1 MGKVERANFAKTIT
15 FRWDSAYVDELR
27 LEAEKRGISVNT
39 LTERIIEQYI
49 NLLKAADW
57 TIQPEENYQINR

>member
-15 FRWDSAYVDELR
+15 FRWGSAYVDELR